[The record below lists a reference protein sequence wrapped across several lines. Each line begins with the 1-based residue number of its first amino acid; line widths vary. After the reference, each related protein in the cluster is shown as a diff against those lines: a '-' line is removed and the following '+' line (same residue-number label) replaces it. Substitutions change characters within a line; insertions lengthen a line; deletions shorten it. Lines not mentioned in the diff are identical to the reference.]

1 MKSKEGILKMVKKA
15 GREGASVFTLAGTKS
30 ARNANYIL
38 TKQFLEDLLNE
49 GKVEKNSSGKF
60 IASGI
65 IKNRRTSDY
74 VTRDE
79 VEKITKKI
87 YQGIVDL
94 NEKVDRVFEYIDE
107 VFLGMRMDRSSSFPT
122 EKDMLIAYDNV
133 NMNEG
138 MDDLVPASSFKKELK
153 KMGFLSTD
161 KDLDAKLSEMN
172 KRKIIRLCVAS
183 SSKKLKDKK
192 KGISTGK
199 KGKLPYITWLKRD

>member
-15 GREGASVFTLAGTKS
+15 GKEGVSVFALAGTKS
-30 ARNANYIL
+30 TRNANYIL

-60 IASGI
+60 IVSGI
-65 IKNRRTSDY
+65 MKNRRTSDY

-87 YQGIVDL
+87 YQGIIDL
-94 NEKVDRVFEYIDE
+94 NEKADRVFEYIDE
-107 VFLGMRMDRSSSFPT
+107 VFLSMRMDRSSSFPA

-153 KMGFLSTD
+153 KMGFLFTD
-161 KDLDAKLSEMN
+161 KDLDVKLSEMN

>member
-15 GREGASVFTLAGTKS
+15 GKKGVSVFALAETKS
-30 ARNANYIL
+30 TRNANYIL

-60 IASGI
+60 IVPGI
-65 IKNRRTSDY
+65 TKNRRASDY
-74 VTRDE
+74 MTRDE

-94 NEKVDRVFEYIDE
+94 NEKVDRVFEYRDE
-107 VFLGMRMDRSSSFPT
+107 VFLNMRMDRPISFPT

-133 NMNEG
+133 NMNKG
-138 MDDLVPASSFKKELK
+138 MDDFVPVSNVKKELK
-153 KMGFLSTD
+153 KMGFLFTN

-172 KRKIIRLCVAS
+172 RRKIIHLRVAS
-183 SSKKLKDKK
+183 SSKKGKNKK
-192 KGISTGK
+192 KEISIGK
-199 KGKLPYITWLKRD
+199 KGKLLYITWLKRD

>member
-94 NEKVDRVFEYIDE
+94 NEKVDRFFEYIDE
-107 VFLGMRMDRSSSFPT
+107 VFLNMRMDRSGSFPA

-133 NMNEG
+133 NMNESI
-138 MDDLVPASSFKKELK
+138 DDFVPVSNFKKELK
-153 KMGFLSTD
+153 KMGFLFTD

-172 KRKIIRLCVAS
+172 KRKIIYLRVTS
-183 SSKKLKDKK
+183 SSKKGKNKK
-192 KGISTGK
+192 KEIGTGK

>member
-15 GREGASVFTLAGTKS
+15 GKKGVSVFALAETKS
-30 ARNANYIL
+30 TRNANYIL

-60 IASGI
+60 IVSGI
-65 IKNRRTSDY
+65 TKNRRAADY
-74 VTRDE
+74 MTRDE
-79 VEKITKKI
+79 LEKITKKI

-107 VFLGMRMDRSSSFPT
+107 VFLNMRMDKPSSFPT

-138 MDDLVPASSFKKELK
+138 MDNFVPVSSFKKELK
-153 KMGFLSTD
+153 KMGFLFTN
-161 KDLDAKLSEMN
+161 KDLDARLSEMN
-172 KRKIIRLCVAS
+172 KRKIIHLRVAS
-183 SSKKLKDKK
+183 NSKKGKNKK
-192 KGISTGK
+192 KEVSTGK

>member
-1 MKSKEGILKMVKKA
+1 MKSKEGILKMIKKA
-15 GREGASVFTLAGTKS
+15 GKNGVSVFTLAETKS
-30 ARNANYIL
+30 TRNANYIL

-60 IASGI
+60 IISGI
-65 IKNRRTSDY
+65 TKNRRASDY
-74 VTRDE
+74 MTRDE
-79 VEKITKKI
+79 LEKITKKI

-107 VFLGMRMDRSSSFPT
+107 VFLNMRMARSSSFPT

-138 MDDLVPASSFKKELK
+138 MDDFVPVSILKKELK
-153 KMGFLSTD
+153 KMGFLFTN

-172 KRKIIRLCVAS
+172 KRKIIRLRVAS
-183 SSKKLKDKK
+183 SSKKGKNKK
-192 KGISTGK
+192 KEIGTGK